1 MNFRDAMVVDNL
13 MYQWTTDPLIDL
25 PKRFG
30 VRLFSRRNWDDF
42 LGYLGDIAA
51 NQRPE
56 VEQALKIIRPADA
69 RTPEWIRSSASLLR
83 SGK

>member
-51 NQRPE
+51 H
-56 VEQALKIIRPADA
+56 
-69 RTPEWIRSSASLLR
+69 LR
-83 SGK
+83 RFI